1 MSIKIKTAALT
12 AGFALAA
19 VPAYGAGQQPSQ
31 VPPGYDGS
39 ANPGSQYQP
48 SSTPPTYNGTNNP
61 GSTQQSS
68 QNQNN
73 SQPTSFPGQA
83 NPPSRA
89 KAVGLQCLKQNFL
102 PNTSAFRDCVKAGV
116 AAIRASHTESAKTAA
131 KSSCKTQHFHGKPA
145 SGEHRSAYGACV
157 AAALSSIKST
167 HHS

>member
-1 MSIKIKTAALT
+1 MSIKAKTAALT

-19 VPAYGAGQQPSQ
+19 APAYGAGQQPSQ
-31 VPPGYDGS
+31 TPPGYDGTT
-39 ANPGSQYQP
+39 NPGTQFQP
-48 SSTPPTYNGTNNP
+48 SSTPPGYNGTTNP
-61 GSTQQSS
+61 GTTQVQS
-68 QNQNN
+68 

-83 NPPSRA
+83 NPPSAA

-116 AAIRASHTESAKTAA
+116 AAIKASHTHSATTAA
-131 KSSCKTQHFHGKPA
+131 KSSCKKQHFHGKPS

-157 AAALSSIKST
+157 AAALSAIRAS